1 MFKGRNIAK
10 RELKGLLKALR
21 YSLIS
26 YLLPLTS
33 IIILVGCSTKN
44 NTAKSRWWHSFNA
57 KYNTYYNGKLAF
69 TDGNLE
75 KEKGNQD
82 NYTEILPLYPVG
94 NKNSREIGKGQYD
107 RAIEKAEK
115 AIKMHSIKAKPDWK
129 SGKTKTAK
137 DREWLSRKEYNP
149 FIWKAWMLL
158 GKAQFQKGAFDEAAA
173 TFTYMSRTDWHV
185 PGSPNAIRNSTGS
198 MMLRT

>member
-57 KYNTYYNGKLAF
+57 KYNTYYNGQLAF

-94 NKNSREIGKGQYD
+94 NKNSREIGK
-107 RAIEKAEK
+107 
-115 AIKMHSIKAKPDWK
+115 
-129 SGKTKTAK
+129 
-137 DREWLSRKEYNP
+137 
-149 FIWKAWMLL
+149 
-158 GKAQFQKGAFDEAAA
+158 
-173 TFTYMSRTDWHV
+173 V
-185 PGSPNAIRNSTGS
+185 
-198 MMLRT
+198 